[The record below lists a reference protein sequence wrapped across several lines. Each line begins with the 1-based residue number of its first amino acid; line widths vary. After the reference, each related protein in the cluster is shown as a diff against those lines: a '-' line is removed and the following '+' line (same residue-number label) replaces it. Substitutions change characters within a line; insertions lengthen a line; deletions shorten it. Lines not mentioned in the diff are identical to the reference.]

1 MEATRHDDTDR
12 HQGLVMTDPCDWLTY
27 QEAATMLG
35 LSLRTL
41 KRRVYDGHI
50 RPIHPPGGHP
60 RITRRE
66 VEAYRAAAETR
77 KRVA

>member
-1 MEATRHDDTDR
+1 MADPVDW
-12 HQGLVMTDPCDWLTY
+12 MTY
-27 QEAATMLG
+27 AEAAHLLG
-35 LSLRTL
+35 LSIRSL
-41 KRRVYDGHI
+41 KRRVYAGHI

-77 KRVA
+77 RRVA

>member
-1 MEATRHDDTDR
+1 MAET
-12 HQGLVMTDPCDWLTY
+12 DWLTY
-27 QEAATMLG
+27 AEAAVALG
-35 LSLRTL
+35 ISVRSL
-41 KRRVYDGHI
+41 KRRVYLGHI

-66 VEAYRAAAETR
+66 LAAYRAAAETR